1 MKADKTDLIEDI
13 GTGAPEDW
21 EHEKAAG
28 EVGNKA
34 HVGRQHKV
42 TRVIYILSDPNA
54 EGWSLYVTMQD
65 HQREPNV
72 SWEKVACLLALLL
85 WTTWS
90 TWGCW
95 PMGAPGCS

>member
-13 GTGAPEDW
+13 GTGAPEGW

-42 TRVIYILSDPNA
+42 SRVIYILSDPNA

-72 SWEKVACLLALLL
+72 SWENVACLLRCGPPGPP
-85 WTTWS
+85 
-90 TWGCW
+90 GCSW